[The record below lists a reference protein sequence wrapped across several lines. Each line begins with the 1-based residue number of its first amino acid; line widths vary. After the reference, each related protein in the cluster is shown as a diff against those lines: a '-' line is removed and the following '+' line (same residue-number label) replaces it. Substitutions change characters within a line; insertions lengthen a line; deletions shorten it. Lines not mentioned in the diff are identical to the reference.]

1 MYDKYSNS
9 IISISMS
16 EDKKY
21 QSTSISKV
29 ASRKL
34 NQLTIQIK
42 TYNNQYKECVLF
54 EEKYKSE
61 QSFLLADSKANLS
74 NLAAEDDILL
84 INSENIQKNWQ
95 YRKYMTNNANNIRE
109 YNYLDSANSMNYTNR
124 PYNSPV
130 INSNIFKP
138 TQGFNNTSIR
148 NDSDLK
154 NIFLNKQNNGQFVQE
169 IK

>member
-1 MYDKYSNS
+1 MLKIKFLILLFSILIVSSCGMKLENIDNYNNKYSVEYLSGGQKAFIFKNILTQQLIANNMYDENSNS

-21 QSTSISKV
+21 QSTSINKV

-42 TYNNQYKECVLF
+42 TYNNQYKECILF

-84 INSENIQKNWQ
+84 INSENITLEIIDDLLT
-95 YRKYMTNNANNIRE
+95 YH
-109 YNYLDSANSMNYTNR
+109 DSMCRA
-124 PYNSPV
+124 
-130 INSNIFKP
+130 F
-138 TQGFNNTSIR
+138 
-148 NDSDLK
+148 
-154 NIFLNKQNNGQFVQE
+154 E
-169 IK
+169 

>member
-1 MYDKYSNS
+1 MLKIKFLILLFSILIVSSCGMKLENIDNNSNKYSVKYLSGGQKAFIFKNILTQQLIANNMYDKYSNS

-84 INSENIQKNWQ
+84 INSENISLEIIDDLLT
-95 YRKYMTNNANNIRE
+95 YH
-109 YNYLDSANSMNYTNR
+109 NR
-124 PYNSPV
+124 VCRAY
-130 INSNIFKP
+130 
-138 TQGFNNTSIR
+138 
-148 NDSDLK
+148 
-154 NIFLNKQNNGQFVQE
+154 E
-169 IK
+169 